1 MFIKLPR
8 RILSK
13 HLLATL
19 VVAVLLLTS
28 GQAFGLSPCT
38 SAQSAEALAISKAE
52 FDVIEGVFHDGLGT
66 YAEVSLANELIAL
79 AHLSQALF
87 DAAPSKAK
95 MLDAIN
101 RLPAAH
107 PNRAIFQQ
115 E

>member
-8 RILSK
+8 YILSK
-13 HLLATL
+13 QLQATL
-19 VVAVLLLTS
+19 VIAVFALASAQAYDCSLLIS
-28 GQAFGLSPCT
+28 
-38 SAQSAEALAISKAE
+38 SAQSAQAPAISKAE

-107 PNRAIFQQ
+107 PNRAI
-115 E
+115 